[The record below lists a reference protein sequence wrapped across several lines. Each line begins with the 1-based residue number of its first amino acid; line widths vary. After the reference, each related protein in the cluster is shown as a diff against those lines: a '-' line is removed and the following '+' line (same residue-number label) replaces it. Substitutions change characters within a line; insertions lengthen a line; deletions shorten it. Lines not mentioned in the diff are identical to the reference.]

1 MALTRRDF
9 IRSSCCAAGAF
20 GIATNLSRFGLMHAL
35 AQSAPPPYQALVCI
49 FLFGGNDS
57 NNLLIP
63 NDTAGYANYLNI
75 RGAQANGGLALAQ
88 NTLLPIT
95 AKTAQNGQ
103 TAFGLHTNVPELQTL
118 FTNGQLAFL
127 ANVGTLSQPVTRTQ
141 YLAPAPPVPANL
153 FSHADQQQ
161 QWQTLEMDGFYKSG
175 WAGRMADSVE
185 PVFNVNSAFPPVT
198 SVAGSAIFTTGQM
211 TKPYAMI
218 PGTTPGL
225 TGYGAG
231 AGLGTL
237 QQLLTFDTGVSL
249 IQATS
254 SVMSSS
260 LADSKI
266 LSGALNPPPTL
277 ATVFPTAGG
286 PTGLASQ
293 LKQVAQII
301 AVRSALGLSRQVFF
315 CSLGGFDTHSDQ
327 IALQGPLLQQLSQ
340 AVSAFYSATVELN
353 VASQVTT
360 FTMSDFSRT
369 FQPASNGGSDHAWG
383 SVQLIVG
390 GAVKGADIYGTMP
403 DFKLG
408 SASVDDAGSNGRWIP
423 STSTDQYGATL
434 AQWFGVS
441 CREPSADLPEPGE
454 LHHAEIRVYLDG

>member
-1 MALTRRDF
+1 MGLTRRDF

-63 NDTAGYANYLNI
+63 DDTAGYANYLAI
-75 RGAQANGGLALAQ
+75 RGATANGGLALAQ

-95 AKTAQNGQ
+95 SKTAQNGQ
-103 TAFGLHTNVPELQTL
+103 TAFGLHPSVPELQTL
-118 FTNGQLAFL
+118 FTGGQLAFL
-127 ANVGTLSQPVTRTQ
+127 ANVGTLSQPLTQAQ
-141 YLAPAPPVPANL
+141 YLAPTPPVPVNL

-161 QWQTLEMDGFYKSG
+161 QWQTLQMNGLYNSG
-175 WAGRMADSVE
+175 WAGRMADSVQ
-185 PVFNVNSAFPPVT
+185 PAFDASSAFPPIT
-198 SVAGSAIFTTGQM
+198 SVAGSAIFTTGQT
-211 TKPYAMI
+211 TKPYAII

-225 TGYGAG
+225 AGYGSSG
-231 AGLGTL
+231 TGLETL

-254 SVMSSS
+254 SIMSNS

-266 LSGALNPPPTL
+266 LSGALNPAPTL
-277 ATVFPTAGG
+277 STVFPATSLGG
-286 PTGLASQ
+286 Q

-301 AVRSALGLSRQVFF
+301 AVRSALGLSRQIFF
-315 CSLGGFDTHSDQ
+315 CSLGGFDTHSNQ
-327 IALQGPLLQQLSQ
+327 IAIQGPLLQQLSQ

-390 GAVKGADIYGTMP
+390 GAVKGGDIYGTLP
-403 DFKLG
+403 VFTPG
-408 SASVDDAGSNGRWIP
+408 GPNDAGTNGRWIP
-423 STSTDQYGATL
+423 TTSTDQYGATV

-441 CREPSADLPEPGE
+441 AANLAPIFPNLVNFSTNNLGFM
-454 LHHAEIRVYLDG
+454 

>member
-20 GIATNLSRFGLMHAL
+20 GIATNLSRLGLMHAL

-57 NNLLIP
+57 NNILIP
-63 NDTAGYANYLNI
+63 NDTAGYANYFGI
-75 RGAQANGGLALAQ
+75 RGDANNGGLGLAQ
-88 NTLLPIT
+88 NTLLPIL
-95 AKTAQNGQ
+95 AANPQNGSKS
-103 TAFGLHTNVPELQTL
+103 FGLHPSVPELQTL

-127 ANVGTLSQPVTRTQ
+127 ANVGTLSQPLTRTQ

-161 QWQTLEMDGFYKSG
+161 QWQTLQLDGFYRSG

-185 PVFNVNSAFPPVT
+185 PVFNMNSAFPPVT
-198 SVAGSAIFTTGQM
+198 SVAGSSIFTTGQT

-225 TGYGAG
+225 AGYGSSG
-231 AGLGTL
+231 TGLGTL

-249 IQATS
+249 IQSTGS
-254 SVMSSS
+254 IMSNS

-277 ATVFPTAGG
+277 ATVFPTTGG
-286 PTGLASQ
+286 PTGLAAQ

-315 CSLGGFDTHSDQ
+315 CSLGGFDTHSNQ

-340 AVSAFYSATVELN
+340 AMNAFYSATVELN

-383 SVQLIVG
+383 SVQMIVG
-390 GAVKGADIYGTMP
+390 GAVKGGDIYGTLP

-408 SASVDDAGSNGRWIP
+408 SASANDAGSNGRWIP

-434 AQWFGVS
+434 AQWFGVI
-441 CREPSADLPEPGE
+441 AANLPPIFPNLSKFTTQKLGF
-454 LHHAEIRVYLDG
+454 I

>member
-63 NDTAGYANYLNI
+63 NDTAGYANYANI
-75 RGAQANGGLALAQ
+75 RGSQTSGGLALAQ
-88 NTLLPIT
+88 NTLLPIA

-103 TAFGLHTNVPELQTL
+103 TAFGLHPSVPELATL
-118 FTNGQLAFL
+118 YTGGQLAFL
-127 ANVGTLSQPVTRTQ
+127 GNVGTLSQPVTRTQ

-185 PVFNVNSAFPPVT
+185 PLFNINSAFPPIT
-198 SVAGSAIFTTGQM
+198 SVAGSAIFTTGQ
-211 TKPYAMI
+211 TTRPYAMI

-225 TGYGAG
+225 AGYGAG
-231 AGLGTL
+231 TGLGTL

-254 SVMSSS
+254 SIMSSS

-266 LSGALNPPPTL
+266 LSGALNPAPTI
-277 ATVFPTAGG
+277 TTPFPTTGG
-286 PTGLASQ
+286 PTGLAAQ

-315 CSLGGFDTHSDQ
+315 CSLGGFDTHSNQ

-383 SVQLIVG
+383 SVQLIMG

-441 CREPSADLPEPGE
+441 AANLAPIFPNLANFTTQKLGF
-454 LHHAEIRVYLDG
+454 I

>member
-9 IRSSCCAAGAF
+9 IRTSCCAAGAF

-63 NDTAGYANYLNI
+63 NDTAGYANYLSL
-75 RGAQANGGLALAQ
+75 RGAQANGGLALLQ
-88 NTLLPIT
+88 TDLLSIA
-95 AKTAQNGQ
+95 AKTAQNGS
-103 TAFGLHTNVPELQTL
+103 TLFGLHPSVPELAALYTAG
-118 FTNGQLAFL
+118 NLAFL
-127 ANVGTLSQPVTRTQ
+127 ANVGTLSQPVTRAT
-141 YLAPAPPVPANL
+141 YLLPSPPVPANL

-185 PVFNVNSAFPPVT
+185 PVFNMNSAFPPVT
-198 SVAGSAIFTTGQM
+198 SVAGSAIFTTGQT

-218 PGTTPGL
+218 PGSTPGL
-225 TGYGAG
+225 AGYGAG
-231 AGLGTL
+231 TGLGTL
-237 QQLLTFDTGVSL
+237 QQLLTFDTRR
-249 IQATS
+249 
-254 SVMSSS
+254 
-260 LADSKI
+260 
-266 LSGALNPPPTL
+266 LSHSGHQLDHVEFPGRQQNPVGALNPPPTI
-277 ATVFPTAGG
+277 TTPFPTTGG

-315 CSLGGFDTHSDQ
+315 CSLGGFDTHSNQ

-340 AVSAFYSATVELN
+340 AVNAFYSATVELN

-369 FQPASNGGSDHAWG
+369 YQPASNGGSDHAWG
-383 SVQLIVG
+383 SVQMIVG
-390 GAVKGADIYGTMP
+390 GAVKGADIYGTLP

-408 SASVDDAGSNGRWIP
+408 SASVNDAGSNGRWIP
-423 STSTDQYGATL
+423 TTSTDQYGATL

-441 CREPSADLPEPGE
+441 AGNLPPIFPNLANFTTQKLGF
-454 LHHAEIRVYLDG
+454 I